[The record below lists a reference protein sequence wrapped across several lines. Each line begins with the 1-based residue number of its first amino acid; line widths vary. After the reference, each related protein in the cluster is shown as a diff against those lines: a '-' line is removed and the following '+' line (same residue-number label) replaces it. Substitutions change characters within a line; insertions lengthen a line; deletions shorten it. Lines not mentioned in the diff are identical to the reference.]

1 MFPTDWMGSSDMIP
15 KRVTNNDRRQ
25 ERVWD
30 FIEAVAALRD
40 EDIEG
45 VTPDEDAREPESVR
59 EKY

>member
-1 MFPTDWMGSSDMIP
+1 MIP

-45 VTPDEDAREPESVR
+45 VAPDEDSCEPEGVR